1 MKTVLIADD
10 NPINRLLPKL
20 LLEKENFKIYEAST
34 RDEVF
39 EILDASQ
46 IDYLLLDISLPK
58 VSGIDI
64 CKRIKVEKAKY
75 DTKVI
80 AYTAHTIDWEIK
92 KILGAGFDDILI
104 KPITKESLLQSIKIN
119 MK

>member
-1 MKTVLIADD
+1 LRTVLIADD
-10 NPINRLLPKL
+10 NQINRLLPKL
-20 LLEKENFKIYEAST
+20 LLEKEDFKIYEAST
-34 RDEVF
+34 SDEVF
-39 EILDASQ
+39 KILGASR

-64 CKRIKVEKAKY
+64 CKRIKGEKSKY

-92 KILGAGFDDILI
+92 KFREAGFDDILI
-104 KPITKESLLQSIKIN
+104 KPITKESLLQAIKISV
-119 MK
+119 K